1 MRCGAKAIINGL
13 EDNTYENVFG
23 ENGYGARA
31 SAKLLQVQG
40 KKFQHEKTKAK
51 RSSSYKGGAID
62 ASAASKA
69 SSTKIATNCRYI
81 VDTVLHCKNTLCIPL
96 NNYPS
101 RCKTS
106 SALEPPPAGATLV
119 HLLLMLLVPQ

>member
-1 MRCGAKAIINGL
+1 MGWKTTHMRTCLGRTGMSQSQKRQA
-13 EDNTYENVFG
+13 
-23 ENGYGARA
+23 
-31 SAKLLQVQG
+31 QG

-51 RSSSYKGGAID
+51 RSSSYKGVP
-62 ASAASKA
+62 
-69 SSTKIATNCRYI
+69 STPAPLQSFKYEDSDQYI
-81 VDTVLHCKNTLCIPL
+81 VDTVLHCKTLWPPL

-106 SALEPPPAGATLV
+106 SSLEPPPAGATLV